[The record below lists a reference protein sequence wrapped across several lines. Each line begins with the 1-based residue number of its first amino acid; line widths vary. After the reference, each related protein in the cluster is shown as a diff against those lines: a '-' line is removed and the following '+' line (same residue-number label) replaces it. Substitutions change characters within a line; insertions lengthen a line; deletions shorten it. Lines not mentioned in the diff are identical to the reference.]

1 MLDLL
6 VKNGTAYVDGGW
18 KDCDVA
24 VAGEKIAAV
33 TARGFFRDSDAKRC
47 IDAAGKYVIPGGID
61 THIHIRDPGHTDRET
76 FYTGTLA
83 AAQGGCTTIL
93 EHPISS
99 PPQYNK
105 EILDNRKRLAA
116 AGCVVDYAFYG
127 AAGGQFPEEIVPLSK
142 EGIVAYKSFLHQAP
156 AGREG
161 EFIGLT
167 LTNDAEI
174 MTGMR
179 EIAKTGLM
187 LASHAENND
196 MIVQNIADFRARGE
210 TRPIHHC
217 KSRPPITE
225 YSTVSKLILMAKETG
240 CKLELVH
247 MSTLESCEM
256 AKQAKREGQEV
267 FVETCPHFLLLDESY
282 LEQFGSFARCN
293 PPLRTKEIAEGL
305 WNYVNDGTIDFIGSD
320 HSPFTLE
327 EKMQGQDD
335 IFKAFCGFPGV
346 DTRLPLMLDAAARGK
361 TTLERVVELLC
372 VNPAKCFN
380 LYPQK
385 GTLSAGADADI
396 VVFDMDDTMTVDRTK
411 SYCKAREI
419 ARVYDGWNLRCKLN
433 YTVVRGRVL
442 MENGVVDTDSQGY
455 GKLVTPNGR

>member
-6 VKNGTAYVDGGW
+6 VKNGTAYIDGIF
-18 KDCDVA
+18 KKCDVA
-24 VAGEKIAAV
+24 VVGEKIAAV
-33 TARGFFRDSDAKRC
+33 TECGFFGDGDARRC
-47 IDAAGKYVIPGGID
+47 IDAEGKYVIPGGID
-61 THIHIRDPGHTDRET
+61 THVHIRDPGHTDRET

-99 PPQYNK
+99 PPQYKK
-105 EILDNRKRLAA
+105 EILDNRKRLADE
-116 AGCVVDYAFYG
+116 GCVVDYAFYG
-127 AAGGQFPEEIVPLSK
+127 AAGGDYTEEIVPLSK

-167 LTNDAEI
+167 LTSDAQI
-174 MTGMR
+174 MKAMR

-210 TRPIHHC
+210 TSPIDHC
-217 KSRPPITE
+217 KARPPITE

-256 AKQAKREGQEV
+256 AKQAKREGQEI
-267 FVETCPHFLLLDESY
+267 FVETCPHFLLLDETA
-282 LEQFGSFARCN
+282 LERFGSFARCN
-293 PPLRTKEIAEGL
+293 PPLRPKETAEKL
-305 WNYVNDGTIDFIGSD
+305 WNYVNDGTVDFIGSD

-335 IFKAFCGFPGV
+335 IFKAFCGFPGI
-346 DTRLPLMLDAAARGK
+346 DTRLPLMIDAAARGK
-361 TTLERVVELLC
+361 TTLERVIELLC

-396 VVFDMDDTMTVDRTK
+396 VVFDLNDTMKIDRTK
-411 SYCKAREI
+411 SLCKAREI
-419 ARVYDGWNLRCKLN
+419 ARVYDGWELKCKIN
-433 YTVVRGRVL
+433 CTVVRGRVL
-442 MENGVVDTDSQGY
+442 MENDWVDTDAKGY
-455 GKLVTPNGR
+455 GKLVTPVTE